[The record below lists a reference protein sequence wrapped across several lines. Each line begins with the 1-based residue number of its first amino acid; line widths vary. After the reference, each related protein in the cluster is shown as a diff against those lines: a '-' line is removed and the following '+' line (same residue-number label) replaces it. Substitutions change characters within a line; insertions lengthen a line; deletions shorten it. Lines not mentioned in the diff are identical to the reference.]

1 MRKNNVKSYNTQPP
15 VLQTMHWTVEIDC
28 GFRSE
33 TTIYVTKNEVQY
45 RISIS
50 SNFKERTVA
59 IADRI
64 SLLKQLIK

>member
-1 MRKNNVKSYNTQPP
+1 
-15 VLQTMHWTVEIDC
+15 MHWTVEIDC

-45 RISIS
+45 RINIS
-50 SNFKERTVA
+50 SNFRERIVA

-64 SLLKQLIK
+64 SLLKQLIE

>member
-1 MRKNNVKSYNTQPP
+1 MRKNNVKSYNMQPP
-15 VLQTMHWTVEIDC
+15 FDC

-50 SNFKERTVA
+50 SNFKERIVA

-64 SLLKQLIK
+64 

>member
-15 VLQTMHWTVEIDC
+15 FLQTMHWTVEIDC

-45 RISIS
+45 KIQDSR
-50 SNFKERTVA
+50 F
-59 IADRI
+59 
-64 SLLKQLIK
+64 LILINQCITMVQR